1 MKFQIKLLSGTLV
14 KRYKRFLADVV
25 LESGEEITVH
35 CPNSGSMKSCA
46 NPGWQVL
53 LSRSD
58 NPKRKYPY
66 TWEMVHNGKCWIGIN
81 TGIPNTIVAE
91 AITEGKI
98 KYLSGYENLTREVKY
113 GENSRIDI
121 LLSRGDEKCYVEVKN
136 VTLVEEDGNYYF
148 PDSVTAR
155 GTKHLFELTEMV
167 NQGHRSVMFYVIQRS
182 DGSIFKPALHID
194 PKYTKA
200 LQDAYSNGVEIMVYQ
215 TSVSPES
222 ITITHE
228 IPYELY

>member
-53 LSRSD
+53 LSLSD

-66 TWEMVHNGKCWIGIN
+66 TWEMVHNEKCWIGIN

-98 KYLSGYENLTREVKY
+98 KDLSGYENLTREVKY
-113 GENSRIDI
+113 GKNSRIDI

-148 PDSVTAR
+148 PDSVTER

-182 DGSIFKPALHID
+182 DGSIFKPAAHID
-194 PKYTKA
+194 TKYTKA
-200 LQDAYSNGVEIMVYQ
+200 LQEARANGVEIMVYQ
-215 TSVSPES
+215 ASVSPES
-222 ITITHE
+222 ITITSE
-228 IPYELY
+228 IPFNLY

>member
-1 MKFQIKLLSGTLV
+1 MKFQTKLLSGTLV
-14 KRYKRFLADVV
+14 KRYKRFLADVE
-25 LESGEEITVH
+25 LESGEKITVH

-53 LSRSD
+53 LSRSE

-91 AITEGKI
+91 AITQGKI
-98 KYLSGYENLTREVKY
+98 KNLSGYENLTREVKY

-121 LLSRGDEKCYVEVKN
+121 LLSIGDEKCYVEVKN

-148 PDSVTAR
+148 PDSVTER

-182 DGSIFKPALHID
+182 DGNIFKPAAHID
-194 PKYTKA
+194 TKYTKA
-200 LQDAYSNGVEIMVYQ
+200 LQEARTNGVEIMVYQ
-215 TSVSPES
+215 AFVSPES

-228 IPYELY
+228 IPFDLY

>member
-1 MKFQIKLLSGTLV
+1 MKFHIKLISGTLV

-25 LESGEEITVH
+25 LDSGEKITVH
-35 CPNSGSMKSCA
+35 CPNSGSMKTCA
-46 NPGWQVL
+46 TPGWRVL

-58 NPKRKYPY
+58 NPKRKYPF

-98 KYLSGYENLTREVKY
+98 KDLSGYENLTREVKY
-113 GENSRIDI
+113 GVNSRIDI

-148 PDSVTAR
+148 PDSVTER

-167 NQGHRSVMFYVIQRS
+167 NQGHRSVMIFVIQRS
-182 DGSIFKPALHID
+182 DGNIFKPAAHID

-200 LQDAYSNGVEIMVYQ
+200 LQEARANGVEIMVYQ
-215 TSVSPES
+215 AYVSPES
-222 ITITHE
+222 ITITIG
-228 IPYELY
+228 IPYDLY